1 MHLSYPHTQ
10 TIIITIVCIIVV
22 AGTGFYVFGQSHT
35 NSSAE
40 ELYTRVTSSS
50 TVALSQS
57 AGDWKKDFYVPTA
70 SSTNK
75 TPSVKNLS
83 VTQDNQPLTLTDKL
97 SRDFFARYIQLQQ
110 NNLGDN
116 KQLVADSINQTIDT
130 TVEAAAQAP
139 VYTLKDIAI
148 SANSNTDALHT
159 YGNTVATIFNLYA
172 PTVSPADIATE
183 AFDKGDMT
191 ILEKIDPIIAGCDKV
206 ITLLKTVPVP
216 QPIAQYHLDIINA
229 VSSMKY
235 VSQGLRNI
243 QGDPMQSIIALSQYA
258 KTQDALRSPFTS
270 IESYFKK
277 NNVVFGAKEPGIL
290 FSLISS

>member
-1 MHLSYPHTQ
+1 MRFSYPHTQ
-10 TIIITIVCIIVV
+10 TIAISIACLIAVG
-22 AGTGFYVFGQSHT
+22 GTAFYVFDQPDTNKTSQSLYIQT
-35 NSSAE
+35 NTA
-40 ELYTRVTSSS
+40 TSSFVS
-50 TVALSQS
+50 TS
-57 AGDWKKDFYVPTA
+57 ATDWQKDFYATTG
-70 SSTNK
+70 SSSINT
-75 TPSVKNLS
+75 VKKLTS
-83 VTQDNQPLTLTDKL
+83 AQDSQPLTLTDKL

-116 KQLVADSINQTIDT
+116 QQLVADSINQTIDT
-130 TVEAAAQAP
+130 TVQAASQAP

-159 YGNTVATIFNLYA
+159 YGNTVGTIFNLYA
-172 PTVSPADIATE
+172 PTTSPADVATQ

-206 ITLLKTVPVP
+206 ISLLKTVPVP
-216 QPIAQYHLDIINA
+216 QPLAQYHLDIINA

-258 KTQDALRSPFTS
+258 KTQDALLPPFTS
-270 IESYFKK
+270 IETYFKK
-277 NNVVFGAKEPGIL
+277 NNVVFGAKESGIL
-290 FSLISS
+290 FSVISP

>member
-22 AGTGFYVFGQSHT
+22 AGTGFYVFKQPT
-35 NSSAE
+35 TSSQ
-40 ELYTRVTSSS
+40 ELYASTKNTSVLSLAQS
-50 TVALSQS
+50 T
-57 AGDWKKDFYVPTA
+57 GDWKKDFYVTS
-70 SSTNK
+70 SSTTQSTATVNK
-75 TPSVKNLS
+75 LS

-116 KQLVADSINQTIDT
+116 QQLVADSINQTIDT
-130 TVEAAAQAP
+130 TVQAASQAP

-159 YGNTVATIFNLYA
+159 YGNTVGTIFNLYA
-172 PTVSPADIATE
+172 PTTSPADVATQ

-206 ITLLKTVPVP
+206 ISLLKTVPVP
-216 QPIAQYHLDIINA
+216 QPLAQYHLDIINA

-258 KTQDALRSPFTS
+258 KTQDALLPPFTS
-270 IESYFKK
+270 IETYFKK
-277 NNVVFGAKEPGIL
+277 NNVVFGTKESGIL
-290 FSLISS
+290 FSVISP